1 MGRWSVLPVTE
12 ENENGIQA
20 SYHCKL
26 WEAAKTEYSN
36 CWQRCRTKGTFIH
49 HQQKYS
55 LAEMHTQWEG
65 SWHEQLKR
73 KRFLWLTVSEFHHS
87 QGLCC
92 PYTCG
97 EVMHDGEKLLTS
109 WQPGNRDRE
118 EGARDDIHPS
128 KSYSQWPAPSNHA
141 LPSSSPL
148 NYEVINDLV
157 PLMKSELLGSNHVLK
172 AHHLTMEPLRL
183 LRTF

>member
-1 MGRWSVLPVTE
+1 MEFKQVITANFEKQLRQSAASVGRDAEQRGPSYTTSRSTACTEVHGSAAWRKCVLGEKAPDM
-12 ENENGIQA
+12 NSLRGKGSCGSQF
-20 SYHCKL
+20 
-26 WEAAKTEYSN
+26 
-36 CWQRCRTKGTFIH
+36 QR
-49 HQQKYS
+49 
-55 LAEMHTQWEG
+55 L
-65 SWHEQLKR
+65 
-73 KRFLWLTVSEFHHS
+73 HHS

-97 EVMHDGEKLLTS
+97 EMMQDGEKLLTS

-157 PLMKSELLGSNHVLK
+157 PLMKSELL
-172 AHHLTMEPLRL
+172 
-183 LRTF
+183 

>member
-1 MGRWSVLPVTE
+1 MEFKQVITANFEKQLRRSTATVGRDAE
-12 ENENGIQA
+12 
-20 SYHCKL
+20 
-26 WEAAKTEYSN
+26 
-36 CWQRCRTKGTFIH
+36 QRGPSSTTSRSTACIEVHGSTACQKCILSEKAPDMNSLRGKG
-49 HQQKYS
+49 S
-55 LAEMHTQWEG
+55 CG
-65 SWHEQLKR
+65 SQFQRLN
-73 KRFLWLTVSEFHHS
+73 HS

-128 KSYSQWPAPSNHA
+128 KSYSQWPAPSNHV

>member
-1 MGRWSVLPVTE
+1 MEFKQVITANFEKQLRQSAATVGRGAEQRGPSYTTSRSTAWRKCVLGEKAPDM
-12 ENENGIQA
+12 NSLRGKGSCGSQF
-20 SYHCKL
+20 
-26 WEAAKTEYSN
+26 
-36 CWQRCRTKGTFIH
+36 QR
-49 HQQKYS
+49 
-55 LAEMHTQWEG
+55 L
-65 SWHEQLKR
+65 
-73 KRFLWLTVSEFHHS
+73 HHS

-97 EVMHDGEKLLTS
+97 EMMQDGEKLLTS

-148 NYEVINDLV
+148 NYEVINDLFS
-157 PLMKSELLGSNHVLK
+157 LMKSELL
-172 AHHLTMEPLRL
+172 
-183 LRTF
+183 